1 MQSSPLRHVVVVIAA
16 SVGLFSALIGVVF
29 LIAGA
34 QAYLGPDFTDTP
46 PFAQLLYA
54 VGFIGLPAGML
65 LMLKARHS
73 FKLGFEKY
81 GLPDPP
87 IRSFLMSAIGIVCL
101 VAAISAFVIVWL
113 LF

>member
-1 MQSSPLRHVVVVIAA
+1 MRNSPFRHILVVIAA

-34 QAYLGPDFTDTP
+34 QAYMGPDFTDTP
-46 PFAQLLYA
+46 PFAQMLYA
-54 VGFIGLPAGML
+54 VGFIGFPTGMM

-87 IRSFLMSAIGIVCL
+87 IRSFLMSALGIACL
-101 VAAISAFVIVWL
+101 VAAISAFVIVWV